1 MAAMEPF
8 TGQESLAFSI
18 EKSMGALR
26 DLEAVVKRMG
36 DVQSATRVD
45 ANTLK
50 LVVRPGFSFIRG
62 TMRTTVTCTETAP
75 QTLTLVAKS
84 EGIGM
89 GITVESA
96 MKFSAVSAHET
107 TVDWTACVTE
117 RKGLV
122 SAVGQSLIKAA
133 ADKVL
138 KDGWAAVRTH
148 LESTEG

>member
-8 TGQESLAFSI
+8 TGTEALAFSL
-18 EKSMGALR
+18 ERSLGAFR
-26 DLEAVVKRMG
+26 DLEGIVKRMG
-36 DVQSATRVD
+36 DVQSVARVD

-62 TMRTTVTCTETAP
+62 TMRTTMSCVETAP

-89 GITVESA
+89 GMTVESE
-96 MKFSAVSAHET
+96 MRFSADGAEAT
-107 TVDWTACVTE
+107 KVDWTASVTE

-122 SAVGQSLIKAA
+122 SAVGVSLIRAA
-133 ADKVL
+133 AEKVL
-138 KDGWAAVRTH
+138 KDGWGAVRDH
-148 LESTEG
+148 LNAS